1 MKLDCAT
8 CGPELA
14 PYAAGDGDPEI
25 RSAIAA
31 HAAECPACRRELARE
46 HELRAT
52 LAGLP
57 LVTCPTAVTGRVLA
71 AIAIHRAGVRRRRW
85 FTGVGAT
92 VAAAALAV
100 AMLVHPDPST
110 TPPADIAIAR
120 ANTAPAPYTTEEI
133 AAARQDLIRTVTLT
147 ARVLD
152 KAGRYTIA
160 DVFSERLPAA
170 VAGSLRPLDDPT
182 RGG

>member
-25 RSAIAA
+25 RSAVAA

-46 HELRAT
+46 HELRAA

-71 AIAIHRAGVRRRRW
+71 AIALRRADVRRRRW
-85 FTGVGAT
+85 FAGIGTAA
-92 VAAAALAV
+92 AAAALAL
-100 AMLVHPDPST
+100 AMLARPGASPT
-110 TPPADIAIAR
+110 QPADAATAR
-120 ANTAPAPYTTEEI
+120 ANTAPAPYTTGEI
-133 AAARQDLIRTVTLT
+133 AAARQDLIRTMTLT
-147 ARVLD
+147 ASILD

>member
-1 MKLDCAT
+1 MRLDCAT

-14 PYAAGDGDPEI
+14 PYAAGDGDPET

-31 HAAECPACRRELARE
+31 HAAECPACRQELARE
-46 HELRAT
+46 RELRAT

-57 LVTCPTAVTGRVLA
+57 LVPCPTAVTGRVLA
-71 AIAIHRAGVRRRRW
+71 AIALRRADVRRRRW
-85 FTGVGAT
+85 FAGVGAT
-92 VAAAALAV
+92 VAAAALVV
-100 AMLVHPDPST
+100 AMLVHHDTST
-110 TPPADIAIAR
+110 TLSADAATAR
-120 ANTAPAPYTTEEI
+120 AATASVPYTTEEI

-147 ARVLD
+147 AQVLD

-160 DVFSERLPAA
+160 DVFSERLPAT
-170 VAGSLRPLDDPT
+170 VAGSLRPLGDPT